1 MKATRD
7 GYTVGIALEPFDGE
21 NSTTTATIEVSP
33 PAGGETSR
41 TVKTGKILVFVN
53 LGYSKLDSVIT
64 NLETASPSGDAVS
77 KFWSVDQTTGKV
89 NVNFFGDLNLQG
101 NSIFD
106 VKKITG
112 YLGKWSIDEDGTLM
126 AVKVITNELIA
137 EKATIKEISAEKLC
151 LDGVCVTKTQLEK
164 LLLLVGD
171 GGVAESVPEPPSA
184 LEFAP
189 PDTVT
194 STNATSTD
202 PM

>member
-89 NVNFFGDLNLQG
+89 TASFTAGLDLKG
-101 NSIFD
+101 NSLEN
-106 VKKITG
+106 VSKILSSNG
-112 YLGKWSIDEDGTLM
+112 SWSIDENGNLV
-126 AVKVITNELIA
+126 ANKITAKEI
-137 EKATIKEISAEKLC
+137 EIKEKIKFGTPESPQGITIYDEDTKEPYC
-151 LDGVCVTKTQLEK
+151 IKVKSGVSVTIAGECGK
-164 LLLLVGD
+164 
-171 GGVAESVPEPPSA
+171 
-184 LEFAP
+184 
-189 PDTVT
+189 
-194 STNATSTD
+194 
-202 PM
+202 